1 MARTALIGAA
11 AAVAM
16 SLGVIA
22 PVTAAVPL
30 FAVMLWWSVPGL
42 LLAKRL
48 YGSPPR
54 AAGAVWLIGPAWG
67 YVLSSLVL
75 LALWAAGVRRPS
87 ILLMSPLPAI
97 ACVWPARRLANL
109 LTPPALSRSDAAP
122 VAVLCLALVVIA
134 SRPYSRVGVDLP
146 DGRAYRAYFTAD
158 FVWEMTVAA
167 EVSKGDVPPQNP
179 FYPNDALHYYWLMHL
194 LPGAEHR
201 IAGSAVR
208 LDDILLINAFAIGLA
223 FVAFL
228 YWFVRHF
235 VESPWAAA
243 LACLFV
249 LFCSSFEGADRLWVV
264 WQRGLTLETL
274 RSINI
279 DAVGNW
285 FYQGM
290 KIDGLH
296 RAILYQPQHELGY
309 ILGLSALLVLMESR
323 EPWRASLTFV
333 AGSFL
338 GLSALLSTVAA
349 AIIGGAVAAYQMYRI
364 VLARRWKAIVATALA
379 GLLPIGLVF
388 ALIHALQY
396 VDTVSG
402 GNPIVRIGLNRL
414 AAHRIAWTLFLNFGP
429 VPPVALAGV
438 VMAGRRK
445 AGATF
450 VSIVCLVAMCAGF
463 YFYVDIPEHDSVYVA
478 WRASHLMF
486 IGFAALVAFA
496 IQEFWRAGGA
506 VRLAFGILT
515 ITGGA
520 LALPTVV
527 IDLYNTQDVANRSM
541 GPGFQ
546 WTVVL
551 SPSEIEALEWIRRVT
566 PPGARVQM
574 EPFVRQ
580 RDAYYITAFGERR
593 MSGGLPTGLVPL
605 AKYHGVSQRIRDV
618 YRAGTADSA
627 HALAAALCIDYL
639 IVGPPERAA
648 YPQFQATLDADQ
660 LTFPQAFRN
669 NAMAVYA
676 VSSQKRPGSCAP

>member
-11 AAVAM
+11 VAAVAIG
-16 SLGVIA
+16 LGAIA
-22 PVTAAVPL
+22 PITAAVPL

-42 LLAKRL
+42 VLARKL
-48 YGSPPR
+48 YGGATR
-54 AAGAVWLIGPAWG
+54 IAGAVWLIGPAWG

-75 LALWAAGVRRPS
+75 LALWAAGVRRPW
-87 ILLMSPLPAI
+87 ILLMSPVPAI
-97 ACVWPARRLANL
+97 ACVWPARRLASL
-109 LTPPALSRSDAAP
+109 LAPPALSRSDAAP
-122 VAVLCLALVVIA
+122 VAVLCLALVAIA
-134 SRPYSRVGVDLP
+134 ARPYSRVGVDLP

-167 EVSKGDVPPQNP
+167 EVGKGDVPPQNP

-201 IAGSAVR
+201 AAGSLAR

-243 LACLFV
+243 IACLFV
-249 LFCSSFEGADRLWVV
+249 LFCSSFEGADRLWVL
-264 WQRGLTLETL
+264 WQRGLALDTL

-296 RAILYQPQHELGY
+296 RAILYQPQHQLGY
-309 ILGLSALLVLMESR
+309 VLGLSALLVLMESR
-323 EPWRASLTFV
+323 EPWRAAVTFV
-333 AGSFL
+333 AGSL
-338 GLSALLSTVAA
+338 LALSALLSTVAA
-349 AIIGGAVAAYQMYRI
+349 GIIGGAVAAYEIYRI
-364 VLARRWKAIVATALA
+364 GLARRSNAIVQAALA
-379 GLLPIGLVF
+379 GLVPIGLVV
-388 ALIHALQY
+388 ALIRALQY
-396 VDTVSG
+396 VDTSG
-402 GNPIVRIGLNRL
+402 GDPIVRIGLNRL
-414 AAHRIAWTLFLNFGP
+414 AAHRVAWTLFLNFGP
-429 VPPVALAGV
+429 VLPVAIAGGV
-438 VMAGRRK
+438 VAFRRK
-445 AGATF
+445 AGAAF
-450 VSIVCLVAMCAGF
+450 VSILCLVAMCAVC

-478 WRASHLMF
+478 WRASHLVF
-486 IGFAALVAFA
+486 IGLAALVGYA
-496 IQEFWRAGGA
+496 IQEFWRSGGTG
-506 VRLAFGILT
+506 RLAFGVLT
-515 ITGGA
+515 LAGGV
-520 LALPTVV
+520 LALPTVL
-527 IDLYNTQDVANRSM
+527 IDLYNTQDVANRGR

-551 SPSEIEALEWIRRVT
+551 SPPELEALDWIRRVT
-566 PPGARVQM
+566 PDGARVQI

-605 AKYHGVSQRIRDV
+605 AKYQTVSQQIRDV

-648 YPQFQATLDADQ
+648 YPRFQPTLEADPQ
-660 LTFPQAFRN
+660 TFPQAFRN
-669 NAMAVYA
+669 DAMAVYA
-676 VSSQKRPGSCAP
+676 VSGQEQQTCAR